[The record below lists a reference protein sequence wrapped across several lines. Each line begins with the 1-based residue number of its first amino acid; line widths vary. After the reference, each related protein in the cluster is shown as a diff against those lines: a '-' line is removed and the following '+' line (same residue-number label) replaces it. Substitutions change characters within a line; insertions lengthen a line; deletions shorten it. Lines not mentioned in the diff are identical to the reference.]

1 MVGKIFEPLIE
12 DIGRMV
18 DDQVNLVQ
26 KKRLAEGLGKGT
38 DIKVMLMRL
47 LAFLSDT
54 NKNSPRQSFS
64 WEASVPASS

>member
-1 MVGKIFEPLIE
+1 VVEKIFEPLIE

-54 NKNSPRQSFS
+54 HKKSPRQSFL
-64 WEASVPASS
+64 WEASVPASI